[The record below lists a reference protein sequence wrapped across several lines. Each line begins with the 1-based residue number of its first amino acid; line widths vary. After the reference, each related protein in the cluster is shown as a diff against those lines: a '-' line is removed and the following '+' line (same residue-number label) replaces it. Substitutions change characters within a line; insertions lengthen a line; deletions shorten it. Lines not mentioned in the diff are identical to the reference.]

1 MSTRQLTISD
11 FAAHCVDE
19 IRAVENGDTVVELIR
34 DGKIIAIINPVAP
47 GPTTGTF
54 GDCIGSGIGTV
65 RFAPGVDPD
74 EPTWTPEE
82 WEEFPDDAKP

>member
-1 MSTRQLTISD
+1 MSIRQLTISD

-19 IRAVENGDTVVELIR
+19 IRAVENGGTVVELIR

-54 GDCIGSGIGTV
+54 GDCIGTGAGFIL
-65 RFAPGVDPD
+65 APGVSLD

-82 WEEFPDDAKP
+82 WEGFPDDAKP